1 MNTFIR
7 SLIVSAFFAGVGNLA
22 LAQDAAIEPT
32 KGKVLLLKNGH
43 AMEGDIEKVGTQMCI
58 RRGRSQVWIAGD
70 KSARLCADWNDAFA
84 YVRSLVKQDDAND
97 MVKLAR
103 WCHLHDLDDKA
114 LEQARIALTLQP
126 MNADAK
132 QIVTMLERMKK
143 SPPAR
148 PVEPIA
154 ANTPDTSA
162 TEATVDLIAESSIT
176 FTTKIQPILM
186 NTCASCHAT
195 GNGGKF
201 HLDRVRDNT
210 QKAATQRNLAA
221 VMAYIDLE
229 RPAISPLL
237 TRAITPHGNAPAAAI
252 RDRGSKPFQTM
263 QQWIEMTVARN
274 PQLKDYAAAK
284 TGAPPKRLPE
294 SVVVGTS
301 NFASQ
306 QAADTGV
313 RNAAFVVTTPA
324 ASPIAPRPAQMQSDR
339 YGADQF
345 NKHFHPNR

>member
-1 MNTFIR
+1 MKNLIR
-7 SLIVSAFFAGVGNLA
+7 SLMVSAIIAGVGYVA
-22 LAQDAAIEPT
+22 MAQDAGAERT
-32 KGKVLLLKNGH
+32 KGTVLLLKNGH
-43 AMEGDIEKVGTQMCI
+43 AMEGDIEKVGMQMCI
-58 RRGRSQVWIAGD
+58 RRGTSEVWIAGD
-70 KSARLCADWNDAFA
+70 KSARLCADWEDAFA

-114 LEQARIALTLQP
+114 LAQARIALALQP
-126 MNADAK
+126 ANADAK

-148 PVEPIA
+148 PSEPISTQVPE
-154 ANTPDTSA
+154 TPDSSA
-162 TEATVDLIAESSIT
+162 AVDLISESSVA

-210 QKAATQRNLAA
+210 QKSATQRNLAA
-221 VMAYIDLE
+221 VMAYVDLE
-229 RPAISPLL
+229 RPSISPLL
-237 TRAITPHGNAPAAAI
+237 IRAITPHGNAPAAAI
-252 RDRGSKPFQTM
+252 RDRGSKPFQTL
-263 QQWIEMTVARN
+263 QQWIEKTVARN
-274 PQLKDYAAAK
+274 PQLKEYAAAK
-284 TGAPPKRLPE
+284 TGTPKRAPE
-294 SVVVGTS
+294 PVIVGTS

-306 QAADTGV
+306 QSADTGV

-324 ASPIAPRPAQMQSDR
+324 ANPMTPRPAPMPSDR